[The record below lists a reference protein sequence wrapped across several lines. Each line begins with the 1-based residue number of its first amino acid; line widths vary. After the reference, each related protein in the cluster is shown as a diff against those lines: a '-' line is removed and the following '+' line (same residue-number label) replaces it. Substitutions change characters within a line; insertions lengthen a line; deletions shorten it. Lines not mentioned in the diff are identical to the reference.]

1 MNKGA
6 KRISARVSTS
16 NLTLKAPA
24 QFNYFNEIQTK
35 QFLLKSGRTAKKF
48 IQEEN
53 FHTPNS
59 LEQSIWP
66 DTLKHNINR

>member
-1 MNKGA
+1 MNKGGA
-6 KRISARVSTS
+6 KRISVRVSTS
-16 NLTLKAPA
+16 NLTLKALA

-35 QFLLKSGRTAKKF
+35 QFLLKSGTAAKKF

-66 DTLKHNINR
+66 DT